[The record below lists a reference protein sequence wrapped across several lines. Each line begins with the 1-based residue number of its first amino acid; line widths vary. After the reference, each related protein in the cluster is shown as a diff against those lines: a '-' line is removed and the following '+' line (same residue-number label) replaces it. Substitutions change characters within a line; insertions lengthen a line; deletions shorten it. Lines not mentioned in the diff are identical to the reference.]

1 MGRITEFAF
10 WQLWPQTEQDGG
22 ERRVTGFE
30 VELIGHHKSE
40 PTHVDPT
47 CPMCHRV
54 RFELL
59 AIAHRMLNETGL
71 TRDSLTCS
79 IDARSSSV
87 LCLPALGN
95 RSAVCVSITLSWKR
109 AAGQGHETELLA
121 IIKSGLSKH
130 GIHQR

>member
-1 MGRITEFAF
+1 MAKITEIAF

-22 ERRVTGFE
+22 ERRVTGLE
-30 VELIGHHKSE
+30 VELIGCHNSD
-40 PTHVDPT
+40 PTHVDPA
-47 CPMCHRV
+47 CPMCRRV

-59 AIAHRMLNETGL
+59 GIAHLMLNESGL

-79 IDARSSSV
+79 INARSNSV

-109 AAGQGHETELLA
+109 ASGQGRETELLGT
-121 IIKSGLSKH
+121 IKSALSKH